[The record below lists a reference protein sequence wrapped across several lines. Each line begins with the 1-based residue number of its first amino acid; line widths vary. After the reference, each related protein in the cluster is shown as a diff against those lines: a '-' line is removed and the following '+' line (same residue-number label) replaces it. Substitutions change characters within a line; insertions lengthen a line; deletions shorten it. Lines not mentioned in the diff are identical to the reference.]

1 MNIEL
6 VTATATAPGAGGT
19 AATAVTGDSLVV
31 KNNVGAKQPR
41 ILALWS
47 FLQVAG
53 FVQIATPSG
62 HDTTRGYRASAPN
75 AIELLNTLGIG
86 ITVSAQE
93 TMAVTI
99 AGSGTV
105 GDVEQMQMLIHYPD
119 VPGLTTRTI
128 SYEQLRSRATEL
140 TTIDQSITGTA
151 GPGYSGSVALSAVT
165 ADLLRANSDYAVLG
179 GLFRTALTAGA
190 VSLNL
195 RGPDTS
201 NVRVGIPANLRGDLT
216 AQWFPLLSRAYDM
229 PLIPVINSG
238 NKSSTFLDLA
248 CNENG
253 VAQTVSL
260 VLALLK

>member
-6 VTATATAPGAGGT
+6 VTATATAPGAGG
-19 AATAVTGDSLVV
+19 AAAAAVSGDSLVV

-47 FLQVAG
+47 FLQGTG
-53 FVQIATPSG
+53 FVQLATPSG
-62 HDTTRGYRASAPN
+62 HDTTRGYRASAAN
-75 AIELLNTLGIG
+75 AIELLNTLGLG
-86 ITVSAQE
+86 ITVSSQE

-99 AGSGTV
+99 AGSAV
-105 GDVEQMQMLIHYPD
+105 AGDVEQVQMLIHYPD

-128 SYEQLRSRATEL
+128 SYEHLRSRATEL
-140 TTIDQSITGTA
+140 TTIDQSIIGTA

-179 GLFRTALTAGA
+179 ALFRTQSLGGC
-190 VSLNL
+190 SLNI

-201 NVRVGIPANLRGDLT
+201 NVRLGIPMILRGDLT
-216 AQWFPLLSRAYDM
+216 AQWFPLLSRAYDL

-238 NKSSTFLDLA
+238 NKASTFLDLS

-253 VAQTVSL
+253 AAQTASL